1 MELEQLRAFVAVAE
15 EKSYTKA
22 GERLYMSHST
32 MSRAVS
38 ALEHEFGVRLISR
51 DNHVAGLTPE
61 GEKLCEM
68 AKKLLDMAAE
78 IEEKN
83 AFELNQQK
91 FARNFCEKY
100 KTPP

>member
-38 ALEHEFGVRLISR
+38 ALEDEFGVRLISR
-51 DNHVAGLTPE
+51 DNHVAGLTPN
-61 GEKLCEM
+61 GEKLYEM
-68 AKKLLDMAAE
+68 AKELLNMADKIGENMKLG
-78 IEEKN
+78 
-83 AFELNQQK
+83 
-91 FARNFCEKY
+91 
-100 KTPP
+100 